1 MKAIWTMATVIG
13 SPIGAVNADTLT
25 ENPTEAS

>member
-1 MKAIWTMATVIG
+1 MKEILTVAMVIG
-13 SPIGAVNADTLT
+13 SPIPAVNADTLT